1 MQYNESWRTD
11 KIKHDK
17 SYILGYHEFNVNLQ
31 IVLNTH
37 MRKNPYVN
45 QATPKKS
52 FPNFSIHKNPGI
64 KNFNPQ
70 NNPVL
75 W

>member
-37 MRKNPYVN
+37 MRKKSLRKSSH
-45 QATPKKS
+45 PKKILS
-52 FPNFSIHKNPGI
+52 KFSYPQKSGNQNFQPPK
-64 KNFNPQ
+64 
-70 NNPVL
+70 
-75 W
+75 